1 MTTVGFGDYYPS
13 TPFGRM
19 IILFVVIWGIF
30 IVSIM
35 VVVVTNTLLM
45 DKTEKKTLIVIKRLE
60 ISGHLREA
68 AGSFI
73 QHVFYRLIKKST
85 MSES

>member
-35 VVVVTNTLLM
+35 VVVTNTLLM